1 MSLVQQTR
9 IELYFSRMVCKHKSE
24 WSYKWAKIKSDYE
37 KFIKYHYPKAKQEY
51 VDERLDEIQAKY
63 DALYDFW
70 YKLEFKTDTFW
81 HFEPFA
87 WVDQMKRVF
96 SVSKWHE
103 PVENPERSL
112 FNSEKYPPRSG
123 AFGSVRT
130 NGTKNHGGIDI
141 FAPIG
146 EPIYACLDGEV
157 VSARYRGKTK
167 TTGYGNTI
175 IIKVAKEDLEACR
188 NSYKL
193 EFPNS
198 FKNGKGEVEK
208 GKGFGDSDER
218 YLLYAHLDTMLVK
231 KGDKVT
237 AGQQIA
243 TGGKTGNAET
253 IEYASNR
260 HLHFEVLSSP
270 STVGYSELLNRENP
284 AFYVNFIEANEKEQ
298 RYNKD

>member
-1 MSLVQQTR
+1 
-9 IELYFSRMVCKHKSE
+9 
-24 WSYKWAKIKSDYE
+24 
-37 KFIKYHYPKAKQEY
+37 
-51 VDERLDEIQAKY
+51 
-63 DALYDFW
+63 
-70 YKLEFKTDTFW
+70 
-81 HFEPFA
+81 
-87 WVDQMKRVF
+87 MKRVF

-103 PVENPERSL
+103 PVENPERAW
-112 FNSEKYPPRSG
+112 FNLGYPSPRSG
-123 AFGSVRT
+123 YFGATRKS
-130 NGTKNHGGIDI
+130 GSKNHGGIDI
-141 FAPIG
+141 FASIG

-157 VSARYRGKTK
+157 VSAQYRGKTK

-193 EFPNS
+193 EFPNP

-253 IEYASNR
+253 ISSSKNR
-260 HLHFEVLSSP
+260 HLHFEVLSSR
-270 STVGYSELLNRENP
+270 STEGYYDLLNRENP
-284 AFYVNFIEANEKEQ
+284 AFYVNFVKADLDKQ
-298 RYNKD
+298 KYNRD